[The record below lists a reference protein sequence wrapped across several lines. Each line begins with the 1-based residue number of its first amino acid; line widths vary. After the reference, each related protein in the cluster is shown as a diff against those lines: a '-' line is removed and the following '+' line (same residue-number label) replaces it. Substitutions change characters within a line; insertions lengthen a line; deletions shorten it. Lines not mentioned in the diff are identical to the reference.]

1 MPVTRQEL
9 KAELKLPM
17 EGRSADFFW
26 VVER

>member
-9 KAELKLPM
+9 KAELKLPT

-26 VVER
+26 VVEQ